1 MNKHLMFLFLSG
13 LIGSVTMANAG
24 ALEQGIKSFEQK
36 DYVQA
41 EKLWQPLAK
50 KGDVRA
56 QFNLALALQKK
67 VHKKGQ
73 KKLQKD
79 NVMKY
84 LTMSKAGG
92 LVDGYFITLSWSPSY
107 IESAE
112 TAGKAKHSPP
122 IPPPP
127 SKAELKTTDL
137 EVIDVMD
144 WLNQQ
149 QQKNYTLQL
158 ATGKSKQHLEVMQKK
173 LSSSDSL
180 EQPDN
185 LYVQAISKK
194 GKTNTSV
201 RYILIYGV
209 FETYQKAKDQV
220 SKLPESLQKSSPWIR
235 PFGDLQSIA
244 HVKQEKISQAEQP

>member
-1 MNKHLMFLFLSG
+1 MFLFLTGLSG
-13 LIGSVTMANAG
+13 TVNMANAG

-41 EKLWQPLAK
+41 EKLWQPLATE
-50 KGDVRA
+50 GDVRA
-56 QFNLALALQKK
+56 QFNLALTLQKK
-67 VHKKGQ
+67 VYKKGQ

-92 LVDGYFITLSWSPSY
+92 LVDGYFITLSWSASDA
-107 IESAE
+107 ESAG
-112 TAGKAKHSPP
+112 TADKAS
-122 IPPPP
+122 
-127 SKAELKTTDL
+127 SKAELKTADL
-137 EVIDVMD
+137 EVIEAID
-144 WLNQQ
+144 WINQQ
-149 QQKNYTLQL
+149 QQKSYTLQL
-158 ATGKSKQHLEVMQKK
+158 ATGKSKQHLDSMQKN
-173 LSSSDSL
+173 LISSDLL

-194 GKTNTSV
+194 GQTNTSV

-209 FETYQKAKDQV
+209 FENYQQAKDQV

-244 HVKQEKISQAEQP
+244 HVRQEKISQAEQP

>member
-1 MNKHLMFLFLSG
+1 MNKHLMFLFLTGLSG
-13 LIGSVTMANAG
+13 TVNMANAG

-50 KGDVRA
+50 EGDVRA

-67 VHKKGQ
+67 VYKKDQ

-92 LVDGYFITLSWSPSY
+92 LVDGYFITLSWSDA
-107 IESAE
+107 ESAG

-122 IPPPP
+122 TPAPLA
-127 SKAELKTTDL
+127 KAELKTADL
-137 EVIDVMD
+137 EVIEAMD

-149 QQKNYTLQL
+149 QQKSYTLQL
-158 ATGKSKQHLEVMQKK
+158 ATGKSKQHLDTMKEK
-173 LSSSDSL
+173 LISSDSL

-194 GKTNTSV
+194 GKANTSI

-209 FETYQKAKDQV
+209 FETYQKAKEQV

-244 HVKQEKISQAEQP
+244 YVEQEKISQAE